1 MPRTERMRRAEELQ
15 LSAHGGC
22 LQAGLLAFALAS
34 CPHSLLCTGCTLP
47 STHQPEGSCRTG
59 IGGVLL
65 LCSKLCNN
73 CCLTWN
79 ENQ

>member
-34 CPHSLLCTGCTLP
+34 CPHSLLCTGCTRP
-47 STHQPEGSCRTG
+47 STHQLEGSC
-59 IGGVLL
+59 
-65 LCSKLCNN
+65 
-73 CCLTWN
+73 
-79 ENQ
+79 